1 MNKYEIRAEAV
12 LKKKEEYL
20 RNREKKI
27 HRTATVIASVACVG
41 AVIALAAMFKT
52 LLRPLEALPSDPT
65 WNTKVTVDMTVA
77 LGYEGKKI
85 FIDTESKNYGE
96 FKTCYVNDKNEE
108 NAHNESNKFGVIDKN
123 GNVVVP
129 PVYGNAFAVGENRF
143 IVEKWNKGSHE
154 AALVDKDGNII
165 YDYFRGYLLPD
176 RYGEEIHVM
185 IVDTFEGDDFLID
198 TNGKRA
204 LDIEFGW
211 LHWAHTTG
219 WDGYNPGETIA
230 GISNGK
236 YYLINYKGEV
246 VHIFGEEPTV
256 KDPLGE
262 GFNLIAAYRSYDG
275 KYSTLLFGVSNKN
288 GEVIIPCEYPTL
300 YFTGDRFVCR
310 DGDEQGLG
318 PRDIVV
324 IYDTQG
330 NVVCEGGKF
339 SLVTIEYGAETGIG
353 IDFNKIE
360 WSDEMSTSLG
370 GNWVIDKN
378 GNKLSD
384 EYDRITKNSDGTYTA
399 YYDKLSKT
407 HLLDANGKIIE

>member
-12 LKKKEEYL
+12 LEKKEKYL
-20 RNREKKI
+20 RERERKI
-27 HRTATVIASVACVG
+27 HRTVTVIASVACVG
-41 AVIALAAMFKT
+41 AVIAVAAMFKT
-52 LLRPLEALPSDPT
+52 LLRPIDVLPHEPT
-65 WNTKVTVDMTVA
+65 RNTTVTVDMTVA

-96 FKTCYVNDKNEE
+96 FRTCYVNDNNEE
-108 NAHNESNKFGVIDKN
+108 DARNESNKFGVIDKN

-129 PVYGNAFAVGENRF
+129 PVYGKAYAVGEDRF
-143 IVEKWNKGSHE
+143 IVEKWNNGQPES
-154 AALVDKDGNII
+154 ALVDKDGNII
-165 YDYFRGYLLPD
+165 YGYFIGYLLPD

-198 TNGKRA
+198 TNGKRV
-204 LDIEFGW
+204 LDIEFGT
-211 LHWAHTTG
+211 LYWAHTTG
-219 WDGYNPGETIA
+219 WDGYNPDETVA

-236 YYLINYKGEV
+236 YYLINYKGEI

-256 KDPLGE
+256 KESLGE
-262 GFNLIAAYRSYDG
+262 GFNLIAAYRN
-275 KYSTLLFGVSNKN
+275 KRLCFGVSNKN
-288 GEVIIPCEYPTL
+288 GEEIIPCEYPTL

-318 PRDIVV
+318 PHDIAV
-324 IYDTQG
+324 IYDTDG

-353 IDFNKIE
+353 TDFNEIE
-360 WSDEMSTSLG
+360 WSDELMVSLG
-370 GNWVIDKN
+370 GNWVVDKN

-384 EYDRITKNSDGTYTA
+384 EYDRIEKNSDGTYTA
-399 YYDKLSKT
+399 YYADLSKT
-407 HLLDANGKIIE
+407 HLLDSYGKIIE